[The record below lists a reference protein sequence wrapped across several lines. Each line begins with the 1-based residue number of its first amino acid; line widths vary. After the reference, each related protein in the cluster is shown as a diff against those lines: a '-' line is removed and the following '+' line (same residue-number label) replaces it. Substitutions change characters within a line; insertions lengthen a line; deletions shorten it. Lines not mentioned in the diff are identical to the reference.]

1 MMDKNIDIL
10 GNIINFLI
18 VALIFLGV
26 LGLTFKITLKNY
38 NVKTSK
44 IKFYGLF
51 LGMDNRSILAFSLV
65 TLNYIF
71 LIWCTATF
79 TGVNYIYIFI
89 TVLFMML
96 ADIIMKDYK
105 RIPIDLLFSVIN
117 ILCIYVTSLLYNYLT
132 NKYTSIF
139 LLIILG
145 LVIVFVFL
153 YFTYITFKMLN
164 NIVLKQENLQ
174 RKDYKKL

>member
-1 MMDKNIDIL
+1 MEKGIDVL
-10 GNIINFLI
+10 GNIVNFLL

-26 LGLTFKITLKNY
+26 LAVTFKITLKNY

-51 LGMDNRSILAFSLV
+51 LGMNNKSILAFSLI

-79 TGVNYIYIFI
+79 SGINIVYILI
-89 TVLFMML
+89 TFFFVLL
-96 ADIIMKDYK
+96 SDIIMKEFK
-105 RIPIDLLFSVIN
+105 RLPMDLLFCAIN
-117 ILCIYVTSLLYNYLT
+117 CLCIYVTSILYKYLT
-132 NKYTSIF
+132 TEYTTIF

-145 LVIVFVFL
+145 LVVIFVFL
-153 YFTYITFKMLN
+153 YFTYITFKLLN
-164 NIVLKQENLQ
+164 NVVLKQENLQ
-174 RKDYKKL
+174 KKNYKKL